1 MEDFLLFLLILA
13 VIWLF
18 VRQRTL
24 GKELKQLRDLY
35 IRSAR
40 TDSAPRQPVPPP
52 PPLTAVPPPPPAYQV
67 GPPPSSAPYRTP
79 YIPPAPLPPPP
90 PGTYASPTPP
100 PPHSPPAFAAAPPK
114 PPKPPKPHKS
124 LEERLGQNWL
134 NKLGIVTLVIGLALF
149 LGYQLRN
156 LGPLGKS
163 LLGLLLALA
172 VLGLGLFLERKPGYR
187 VFALACIGGGW
198 ALTFF
203 VAFAIYHVPAMHV
216 VSSQALDLILMMIV
230 AAAMVA
236 HSLRYRSQT
245 ATTIAFLLAFLTVG
259 ISQVTLFSLVAGA
272 LLAAALATI
281 VARERWF
288 ALGLAGLVGVY
299 LNHFLWL
306 QRVLPDGG
314 RVYQMH
320 AGNPF
325 PDFIPSAAL
334 LLAYWLI
341 FRLVYVFR
349 PPLDDTQQILTTITA
364 ILNSAGLLGLLKYQS
379 SHPEW
384 AFYGLLALG
393 VAELILCFL
402 ARPKNRIAFIVL
414 STIASILL
422 LAAIPFRFSG
432 ANWPL
437 LWLLEAEAFFVAGIR
452 LRESVFRRLGILA
465 GFATAGYLIYFSSD
479 VLIKTVTPVRH
490 TSAVVALLTAA
501 VVLWWNAEFFTRRF
515 AFIAQSALDRFALL
529 ITSYVAAV
537 LAALGL
543 AVTLPSTALGGD
555 WLGIAWLLVALALAA
570 IADRLNSRDLSTQSD
585 LLALSGLIYAL
596 ADDIF
601 LTSHW
606 RGVSVR
612 LLTVGLTA
620 VLLYLAT
627 RRRTAAWI
635 LPAPAIAPVYS
646 TLAAGLV
653 ALLLWYQLQPI
664 SVAVAWGVFALIL
677 FELGIL
683 LRKDYL
689 RYQGYTLLAAAFIR
703 IFFAN
708 MNVPS
713 ATLGGISPSLYT
725 VIPLIAAFAW
735 VYERTRSLPP
745 DTRRLDID
753 KVAGALASWFGVIA
767 AATLLYFEVL
777 PEWVAIAWAL
787 LSAALLLLCW
797 ALKRTIFLAQAL
809 LMLGLA
815 FLRAL
820 FSLFTTAPLAETFT
834 TTLTFTVSATA
845 AILLLTL
852 PVAFALRRYYSTD
865 PSSRPEAGGR
875 SGETPVLRTTS
886 TLLALLHRPE
896 QPWFF
901 VPLTLITVLLYVQLE
916 AGKITMGWVALGVL
930 TFLFAL
936 TVKQRS
942 YRLAGLGL
950 LLLGVAKILA
960 WDVWHAPPTQR
971 YLTLIVMGAALLLVS
986 FLYSRYRETLLKFL

>member
-1 MEDFLLFLLILA
+1 MEDFLLLLLVIA
-13 VIWLF
+13 VVWLF
-18 VRQRTL
+18 IRQRTL

-35 IRSAR
+35 LRSAR
-40 TDSAPRQPVPPP
+40 SDVAPWQPVPPP
-52 PPLTAVPPPPPAYQV
+52 PPLTAAPPPPTQA
-67 GPPPSSAPYRTP
+67 GPPPASAPYTAP
-79 YIPPAPLPPPP
+79 NIPPTPPPP

-100 PPHSPPAFAAAPPK
+100 PPPPYTPPAFAAAPPK

-163 LLGLLLALA
+163 LIGLLLALV
-172 VLGLGLFLERKPGYR
+172 VLGLGLFLERKPSYR

-203 VAFAIYHVPAMHV
+203 VAFAVYHVPAMQV
-216 VSSQALDLILMMIV
+216 VSSQALDLILMLIV
-230 AAAMVA
+230 AAAMVT
-236 HSLRYRSQT
+236 HSLRYHSQT
-245 ATTIAFLLAFLTVG
+245 ATSLAFLLAFLTVG

-320 AGNPF
+320 AGHPF
-325 PDFIPSAAL
+325 PDFFPSAAL

-349 PPLDDTQQILTTITA
+349 PPLDDNQQILTTITA

-384 AFYGLLALG
+384 AFYGLLVLG
-393 VAELILCFL
+393 VAELVLCFL

-414 STIASILL
+414 STIASVLL
-422 LAAIPFRFSG
+422 LAAIPFRYSG

-465 GFATAGYLIYFSSD
+465 GFATAGYLISFSTD
-479 VLIKTVTPVRH
+479 ALINTVTPVRH

-501 VVLWWNAEFFTRRF
+501 IVLWWNAEFFTRRF
-515 AFIAQSALDRFALL
+515 AFITQSALDRIALL

-543 AVTLPSTALGGD
+543 AVALYSATVWNPSAA
-555 WLGIAWLLVALALAA
+555 WLGIAWLILALVLAEL
-570 IADRLNSRDLSTQSD
+570 ADRINSRDLSTQTD
-585 LLALSGLIYAL
+585 LLALAALIRTLSSNLELDATPYCL
-596 ADDIF
+596 PLTHIF
-601 LTSHW
+601 VPL
-606 RGVSVR
+606 RAV
-612 LLTVGLTA
+612 TVGITA
-620 VLLYLAT
+620 ALLYLAT
-627 RRRTAAWI
+627 LRKTAAWI

-646 TLAAGLV
+646 SLASGLV

-664 SVAVAWGVFALIL
+664 SVAVAWGVFALLL

-689 RYQGYTLLAAAFIR
+689 RYQGYALLIAAFIR

-708 MNVPS
+708 MNIPS
-713 ATLGGISPSLYT
+713 AKLGGISPSVYT

-735 VYERTRSLPP
+735 VYERTRSLPTE
-745 DTRRLDID
+745 TRRLKID
-753 KVAGALASWFGVIA
+753 LIAGMLASWFGVIA
-767 AATLLYFEVL
+767 AATLLYFEVS

-787 LSAALLLLCW
+787 LSTTLLLLCW
-797 ALKRTIFLAQAL
+797 ALKRGIFLQQAL
-809 LMLGLA
+809 LMLSLA

-834 TTLTFTVSATA
+834 TSLTFTVSATA

-852 PVAFALRRYYSTD
+852 PVAFALRRYYANPANA
-865 PSSRPEAGGR
+865 PSAQPRWL
-875 SGETPVLRTTS
+875 V
-886 TLLALLHRPE
+886 ALNTILHRPE

-901 VPLTLITVLLYVQLE
+901 LPLILITVLLYVQLE

-936 TVKQRS
+936 TVGQRS

-950 LLLGVAKILA
+950 LLLGVAKVLA